1 MIELQASIQFLADSD
16 TSAGFTATNGRFSQ
30 HQGKRQQEEAF
41 SSENIFFT
49 NISTNRGTS
58 QTWGMS
64 QTWEYDIAPAVWR
77 NDSQRHVE
85 HLPCCLL
92 KKTFK
97 WWKTLTQEFHVNG
110 QTVLLL
116 KYRCFFTI
124 LYQSL
129 TEIRPDT
136 ALLHYWSWCWVAE
149 TWNVIKSNFWN
160 FWWFNNFVFTQS
172 DYIIIHLKHSRSC
185 YMRQEQIPN
194 HCIVVRNQQNSQ

>member
-1 MIELQASIQFLADSD
+1 MGGFLSIRANDSRKKPFLQKISSLPI
-16 TSAGFTATNGRFSQ
+16 SA
-30 HQGKRQQEEAF
+30 
-41 SSENIFFT
+41 
-49 NISTNRGTS
+49 
-58 QTWGMS
+58 QTGERHRPGECHRPG
-64 QTWEYDIAPAVWR
+64 EYDIAPAVWR

-97 WWKTLTQEFHVNG
+97 WWKTLTQEFHTNG

-116 KYRCFFTI
+116 KYKCFFTI

-149 TWNVIKSNFWN
+149 TWNVIKPNFWN